1 MSPKGDNSMGSD
13 RRTFFN
19 QLVNVGALSGL
30 AAILPSD
37 AFARVESSIRG
48 ETPRAGVQFQAG
60 NDTVRTHT
68 YHALASILRSD
79 AEHPLTRQLGS
90 QAAIRLPAEGG
101 FHSPFVGAYQS
112 GDGIT
117 FKSAYMHVAGT
128 RSSKVGYGWV
138 TLATSVV
145 TGLDVH
151 GMVTADLVFAQVS
164 TEHPLEGYVP
174 SVTFLG
180 TRFENLRIGGRQVEP
195 VFDLGICGPKP
206 DGDTPYLHDSGFLS
220 RVSQQ
225 SERINNVPGLPDWA
239 REQYHWGPA
248 AIGQTGTVECSLV
261 TSVAQATP
269 GTSFGHIVEVPGF
282 GKISLAKLAVDRAF
296 HLTMVGVDTDSG
308 GTVSAGT
315 TTSNGTT
322 RP

>member
-1 MSPKGDNSMGSD
+1 MGSD

-30 AAILPSD
+30 AAMFPSD
-37 AFARVESSIRG
+37 ALAKVESSIRG
-48 ETPRAGVQFQAG
+48 ETPGTGVQL
-60 NDTVRTHT
+60 RTHT
-68 YHALASILRSD
+68 FHAHANILHSD
-79 AEHPLTRQLGS
+79 AGHPLAHELGN
-90 QAAIRLPAEGG
+90 QGFVRLPDEGG
-101 FHSPFVGAYQS
+101 FRSQFVEGYQS
-112 GDGIT
+112 GDGIS

-145 TGLDVH
+145 TGLNVH
-151 GMVTADLVFAQVS
+151 DMVTADLVFAQVS

-180 TRFENLRIGGRQVEP
+180 TRFENLRIGGRELEP

-206 DGDTPYLHDSGFLS
+206 DGDKPYLQDPGFLS

-225 SERINNVPGLPDWA
+225 YERINSVPGLPDWA
-239 REQYHWGPA
+239 RQQYHWDPA
-248 AIGQTGTVECSLV
+248 AVGKVECSLV
-261 TSVAQATP
+261 ANVAQAAP
-269 GTSFGHIVEVPGF
+269 GTSFGPSVRVPGF
-282 GKISLAKLAVDRAF
+282 GKVSLATLAVDRAF
-296 HLTMVGVDTDSG
+296 HLTMVGVYTDSG
-308 GTVSAGT
+308 GTVQVAT